1 MNNKR
6 WLTCDAVMVFM
17 IVVLI
22 AIMLSLFVVTIVGA
36 EELGN
41 GVFPLQCI
49 EFQPGRTF
57 DWIGACPFLPMIYN
71 GTGLNPMPAGR

>member
-36 EELGN
+36 EEPGIALGN
-41 GVFPLQCI
+41 LARFN
-49 EFQPGRTF
+49 
-57 DWIGACPFLPMIYN
+57 FLKPQE
-71 GTGLNPMPAGR
+71 R